1 MLKAEGR
8 KKNRKEKKRVSEE
21 NKENI
26 QRIRE
31 GRQKKNFKR
40 KIKIESD
47 KLLRKKK
54 IVKTKFSYLN
64 KFYFFNE

>member
-1 MLKAEGR
+1 M
-8 KKNRKEKKRVSEE
+8 KNAQSWGQKEKKRKEKISVSEE

-31 GRQKKNFKR
+31 GRQKKNFKI

-54 IVKTKFSYLN
+54 IVKTKFS
-64 KFYFFNE
+64 